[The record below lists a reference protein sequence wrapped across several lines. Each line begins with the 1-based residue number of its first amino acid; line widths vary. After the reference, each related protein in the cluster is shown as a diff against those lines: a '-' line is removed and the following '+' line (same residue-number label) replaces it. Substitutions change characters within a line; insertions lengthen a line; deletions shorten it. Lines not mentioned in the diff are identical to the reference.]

1 MKKRGHYCK
10 VCGEYKANEKFSG
23 KGHAAH
29 ICKTCAALPHAL
41 SQSKW
46 ALTRLVNLPWR
57 LSKEQLSWLKKR
69 MKDRRDAV
77 RTLATEQYEMR
88 FPPRIELDELED
100 DFEEDFDFYMD
111 EETDIDKPMRSVI
124 SRPLIFWKGG
134 GPHMATT
141 PHYTAAHRQ
150 GPHGRQGD
158 QRYHW
163 LCKKSRKDRPR
174 QAHHQ
179 LPV

>member
-10 VCGEYKANEKFSG
+10 VCGEYKANERFSG

-29 ICKTCAALPHAL
+29 ICKTCAALPPEK
-41 SQSKW
+41 QSEEM

-100 DFEEDFDFYMD
+100 DFERIELDELEDDFEEDFDFYMD
-111 EETDIDKPMRSVI
+111 EETDIE
-124 SRPLIFWKGG
+124 
-134 GPHMATT
+134 
-141 PHYTAAHRQ
+141 
-150 GPHGRQGD
+150 
-158 QRYHW
+158 
-163 LCKKSRKDRPR
+163 
-174 QAHHQ
+174 
-179 LPV
+179 

>member
-29 ICKTCAALPHAL
+29 ICKTCAALPPEKQAEEM
-41 SQSKW
+41 

-77 RTLATEQYEMR
+77 RILATEQYEMR

-111 EETDIDKPMRSVI
+111 EETDIE
-124 SRPLIFWKGG
+124 
-134 GPHMATT
+134 
-141 PHYTAAHRQ
+141 
-150 GPHGRQGD
+150 
-158 QRYHW
+158 
-163 LCKKSRKDRPR
+163 
-174 QAHHQ
+174 
-179 LPV
+179 